1 MESVLV
7 ATAEAVQP
15 AVKIFQG
22 PIDIVDRFICRSIDF
37 AEQKVPSIY
46 LPPEMASGTKF
57 NQFKCHAY

>member
-22 PIDIVDRFICRSIDF
+22 PINIVDHFICRSIDF

-46 LPPEMASGTKF
+46 LPPEMV
-57 NQFKCHAY
+57 YE